1 MSTLA
6 QIAVP
11 RGLDKIFAQ
20 PACIWSDRVGRP
32 TVPDFRSEYY
42 STAVTIL
49 GPMDFDEMGRE
60 DRIKISDSERF
71 DIAMSQ
77 VIGKRL
83 TFAELTDKV
92 GETEFLVLIA

>member
-1 MSTLA
+1 
-6 QIAVP
+6 
-11 RGLDKIFAQ
+11 
-20 PACIWSDRVGRP
+20 
-32 TVPDFRSEYY
+32 
-42 STAVTIL
+42 
-49 GPMDFDEMGRE
+49 MDFDEMGRE

-92 GETEFLVLIA
+92 GETEVLVLIA